1 MQSSSTMRNTWWL
14 VAFILQITVA
24 NGQAKADPPHQK
36 AARLDAQVRVT
47 LDYLLWLPPDY
58 DKKDSW
64 PLLLFLH
71 GGGERGNDLNLVKT
85 HGPPKLIE
93 QGKQFP
99 FIVVSPQCPKDGS
112 WQPLE
117 LTALLDDV
125 VARYKV
131 DQDRIYVTGLSL
143 GGFGTWSLAA
153 HSPNRFAAL
162 VPICGG
168 GETYWTKQLSHVAV
182 WAFHGAKDEG
192 VPVRRSQEMV
202 EALSKNGG
210 NPKLTVY
217 PDLAHNSWTATYD
230 NPELYTWLLQQRRQP
245 PPPQKKP

>member
-1 MQSSSTMRNTWWL
+1 MRSNLWL
-14 VAFILQITVA
+14 IAVVLHVSFASGLA
-24 NGQAKADPPHQK
+24 QAGPPAQK
-36 AARLDAQVRVT
+36 AARLDTQVRVT
-47 LDYLLWLPPDY
+47 LDYLLYLPPDY

-85 HGPPKLIE
+85 HGPPKLVE
-93 QGKQFP
+93 QGKELP
-99 FIVVSPQCPKDGS
+99 FIVVSPQCPKDGA

-153 HSPNRFAAL
+153 HTPNRFAAL

-168 GETYWTKQLSHVAV
+168 GETYWTKPLSHVAV

-192 VPVRRSQEMV
+192 VPVRRSQEMI
-202 EALSKNGG
+202 EALKKNAG

-217 PDLAHNSWTATYD
+217 ADLAHNSWTATYD
-230 NPELYTWLLQQRRQP
+230 NPELYTWLLQQKRQP
-245 PPPQKKP
+245 PAKKP

>member
-1 MQSSSTMRNTWWL
+1 MRSNLWL
-14 VAFILQITVA
+14 IAVVLHVSFASGLA
-24 NGQAKADPPHQK
+24 QAGPPAQK
-36 AARLDAQVRVT
+36 AARLDTQVRVT
-47 LDYLLWLPPDY
+47 LDYLLYLPPDY

-85 HGPPKLIE
+85 HGPPKLVE
-93 QGKQFP
+93 QGKELP
-99 FIVVSPQCPKDGS
+99 FIVVSPQCPKDGA

-153 HSPNRFAAL
+153 HTPNRFAAL

-217 PDLAHNSWTATYD
+217 PDLAHNSWTATND

-245 PPPQKKP
+245 PQQQKKP